1 MAIILVTDGMDKQAA
16 QDMKALG
23 HELIEQYYEVEDLKQ
38 KLKEVDAVIIRS
50 KTKIRK
56 EVIDAAKE
64 AGKLKLIVR
73 AGVGV
78 DNIDVAYAEENG
90 IAVRNTPSAS
100 SASVAELAIAH
111 MFAVSRFLPAAN
123 VTMRDG
129 KWNKKEYEGIELA
142 GKTLGLIGFGRIA
155 YETAIR
161 ARALG
166 MNVIYT
172 NRSGAKKDVTEYR
185 YVEMDDLLKESDFI
199 SLHIPF
205 DKAAGPVLAKNEF
218 AKMKKGVYIINCARG
233 GVVCEAD
240 LLEALES
247 GQVSGAGIDVFEEEP
262 TKNEKLVNHP
272 MVSVTPHIGA
282 STGEAQ
288 ERIGAELVDIVK
300 KFF

>member
-155 YETAIR
+155 YETAVR

-172 NRSGAKKDVTEYR
+172 NRSGAKKDVTDYR